1 MSITAVAINGFA
13 IIGFIISF
21 IKNRK
26 KSIRALKVAGKS
38 FLKLL
43 PMILIIVVLV
53 GLLLGFVPPEG
64 IETFFGTQSGILGAL
79 IIGGAGAILHIPAL
93 IAFPLAGSLV
103 ESGASITSAAAFITT
118 LTMIGTVYLPVEIK
132 ILGKKFALLRN
143 GLSFLVAMV
152 ISLLMGL
159 IL

>member
-1 MSITAVAINGFA
+1 MSITAIAINGFA
-13 IIGFIISF
+13 VIGFIISF
-21 IKNRK
+21 IKNRE

-43 PMILIIVVLV
+43 PMVLIIVILV

-64 IETFFGTQSGILGAL
+64 IETFFGAQSGILGAL
-79 IIGGAGAILHIPAL
+79 IIGGIGAILHIPAL

-132 ILGKKFALLRN
+132 ILGKKFALMRN
-143 GLSFLVAMV
+143 GLSFLVAII

>member
-1 MSITAVAINGFA
+1 MSSTALIINGLA
-13 IIGFIISF
+13 IIGLLASW
-21 IKNRK
+21 IKGRE
-26 KSIRALKVAGKS
+26 KSMKALKVAGKS

-43 PMILIIVVLV
+43 PMVLIIVVLV

-64 IETFFGTQSGILGAL
+64 IEKFFGAQSGILGAL
-79 IIGGAGAILHIPAL
+79 IIGGIGAIIHIPAL

-103 ESGASITSAAAFITT
+103 ESGASVTSAAAFITT

-159 IL
+159 VL

>member
-1 MSITAVAINGFA
+1 MSITAIAVNSFA
-13 IIGFIISF
+13 IIGFMISF
-21 IKNRK
+21 IRNRE
-26 KSIRALKVAGKS
+26 KSTRALKVAGTS

-43 PMILIIVVLV
+43 PMVLIIVILV

-64 IETFFGTQSGILGAL
+64 IEKFFGAQSGIPGTL
-79 IIGGAGAILHIPAL
+79 IIGGAGAILHIPSL
-93 IAFPLAGSLV
+93 TAFPLAGSLV
-103 ESGASITSAAAFITT
+103 ESGASVISAAAFITT

-143 GLSFLVAMV
+143 GSSFLVAMV

>member
-1 MSITAVAINGFA
+1 MSITAIAINGFA

-21 IKNRK
+21 IKNK
-26 KSIRALKVAGKS
+26 EKSFQALKVAGKS
-38 FLKLL
+38 FLKML
-43 PMILIIVVLV
+43 PMVLIIVVLV
-53 GLLLGFVPPEG
+53 GLLLGFIPPGG
-64 IETFFGTQSGILGAL
+64 IEKFFGAQSGILGAL
-79 IIGGAGAILHIPAL
+79 IIGGAGAILHIPSL
-93 IAFPLAGSLV
+93 IAFPLAGSLR
-103 ESGASITSAAAFITT
+103 ESGASVTSAAAFITT

>member
-1 MSITAVAINGFA
+1 MSTTALVINGFA
-13 IIGFIISF
+13 VIALIFSF
-21 IKNRK
+21 TKNRE

-38 FLKLL
+38 FLKIL

-53 GLLLGFVPPEG
+53 GLLLGFLPPEG
-64 IETFFGTQSGILGAL
+64 IEKFFGAQSGILGTL
-79 IIGGAGAILHIPAL
+79 IIGGAGAILHIPSL

-103 ESGASITSAAAFITT
+103 ESGASVSSAAAFITT
-118 LTMIGTVYLPVEIK
+118 LTMIGTVYLRVEIK

-143 GLSFLVAMV
+143 GLSFLVAMA

>member
-1 MSITAVAINGFA
+1 MNATALVVNGFA
-13 IIGFIISF
+13 IIGLLVSF
-21 IKNRK
+21 AGDRE
-26 KSIRALKVAGKS
+26 KSIQALKVAGKF
-38 FLKLL
+38 FLKML
-43 PMILIIVVLV
+43 PMVLIIVVIV

-64 IETFFGTQSGILGAL
+64 IEKFFGSQSGILGAL
-79 IIGGAGAILHIPAL
+79 IIGGAGAILHIPSL

-103 ESGASITSAAAFITT
+103 DSGASITSAAAFITT

-143 GLSFLVAMV
+143 GLSFLVAIV

>member
-1 MSITAVAINGFA
+1 MSSTALIINGFA
-13 IIGFIISF
+13 IVGLLVSWL
-21 IKNRK
+21 KGRE
-26 KSIRALKVAGKS
+26 KSVKALKVAGKS
-38 FLKLL
+38 FLKLI
-43 PMILIIVVLV
+43 PMVLIIVVLV

-64 IETFFGTQSGILGAL
+64 IEKFFGAQSGIIGVL
-79 IIGGAGAILHIPAL
+79 IIGSIGAILHIPAL

-103 ESGASITSAAAFITT
+103 ESGASVTSAAAFITT